1 MMFKSKAV
9 GENRSLPKKKKS
21 SIFNELRSSF
31 VLTGN
36 RGYNDMMYCNDT

>member
-9 GENRSLPKKKKS
+9 GENRSLPKKKC

-36 RGYNDMMYCNDT
+36 WGYNDMM